1 LGLAGGGLT
10 PGSVVHVDALGQISD
25 DGSDFTYDATLNQLG
40 VVGDITA
47 QELYLGTSGSLASDT
62 ILQLVSTD
70 KASIFCPQMTTA
82 QRDLIATTVVS
93 MCIFNTDVSKYQYYD
108 GTSWSGL
115 GGGVAKWVTA
125 SQYAT
130 DAIVWFDGN
139 YKMYAALG
147 DHLSGTFL
155 TDLGNSLWS
164 ELSDDLSRETSV
176 TDNAVAR
183 WDGTG
188 GDDVQNSL
196 LTVSDVGVVGG
207 ATQLNV
213 DNLRI
218 DGNTISSTDAAGSI
232 ILNPDTTGNVTF
244 PDLTISQPAYI
255 DASGSLVSQDLSLT
269 ADVSGILPIAN
280 GGTNSSSA
288 LSNSLVMESVGGAIV
303 ESTTTS
309 AELDLLN
316 SRTYIPNA
324 VGVDNRIATYDGVNS
339 LDSSAN
345 LTFDG
350 TTVSLTGTETITGQ
364 LNADNL
370 RLDGNTISSTD
381 AAGDIVLNPDTTGN
395 VNLPDLT
402 ISQPA
407 YIDASGNLVS
417 QDLSLTADISG
428 VLPIANGGS
437 NSSSALSNSLVM
449 ESVGGAIVESTT
461 ASAELDLLNSRT
473 YIPNAV
479 GTGNQVAIFD
489 GTNSTDSSANLT
501 FDGSVLAAIGSV
513 SKSGVGINADNLFTN
528 GSFES
533 GVADWTCT
541 AGACSSSTTAANQI
555 NGAKTLDI
563 DTTATVVNIKR
574 CFTTTTPWV
583 GKKAQVSC
591 EVKSSI
597 TDLQLCSNNDS
608 ATTDDSGDIQCS
620 DYDDSDEYRKLV
632 ARMDVSTGNEIC
644 IHVKSLTTNTDKAT
658 LDDCKLE
665 NPSMQF
671 SELSEDTDWL
681 SYTPTATRFGTI
693 TTALGKWRRVGDSME
708 AEGSFIVG
716 TPSSS
721 PGASIGLPSGY
732 LIDVSKISGGSQNI
746 LGTYSRVTTSVAYYD
761 AGVTNI
767 MFSDAADQNSLFISK
782 IATSNGIMQKTAGDG
797 VSGAGMGVV
806 FKFTVP
812 IVGWTSANTKVITPT
827 TSVNISK
834 AVNNA
839 TTSMSAST
847 QYHIGFNTAYD
858 GFDIDGNFTN
868 VGSASSTTYTSAT
881 YFTSPKTDTY
891 HVKSK
896 IYSTDIDLD
905 AADGLNISIFV
916 NNVEVERKNYKIE
929 GTLVSPNRNFVI
941 DEYVK
946 LDKDDIV
953 TIGFYHNSS
962 GAIALTNGDISSNFT
977 VVKRGSDADW
987 EGMDIHDVT
996 LSTSSTGDFTGGSIR
1011 IIKIFKQ
1018 VTIEVQST
1026 ITHLSLSS
1034 ASSASG
1040 FLPVW
1045 ARPNASVLNSYH
1057 AAAAG
1062 NIYSINA
1069 QADGT
1074 LNFTY
1079 IDAGTGA
1086 SSARINAGSRA
1097 TMSYLAD

>member
-1 LGLAGGGLT
+1 MKRLFLFALFLIPTLLYAVGYKMLPQDITIGGSVKPTADVVLQLEGTDKAFLPTRLTTAQRDLLTPIEGMVVHNTTTNFLQSYNGATWVTLGLAGGGLT
-10 PGSVVHVDALGQISD
+10 SGSVVHVDALGQISD

-402 ISQPA
+402 VSQPA

-555 NGAKTLDI
+555 NGAKTLDV
-563 DTTATVVNIKR
+563 DTTGTVVNIKR

-632 ARMDVSTGNEIC
+632 ARMDVKTGNEIC
-644 IHVKSLTTNTDKAT
+644 VRLKSLTANTDKAT

-665 NPSMQF
+665 NPLMQF
-671 SELSEDTDWL
+671 SELSNNTNEAAF
-681 SYTPTATRFGTI
+681 TPTLSDNTSV
-693 TTALGKWRRVGDSME
+693 TANTGIYWRVGSRLFV
-708 AEGSFIVG
+708 EGYHEYN
-716 TPSSS
+716 
-721 PGASIGLPSGY
+721 GAGAGATLTTELPNSLVMDTNKLTSIGGSNAIKGKGRWFDSGTKY
-732 LIDVSKISGGSQNI
+732 GGLQAKYASATTVRFEEQETANIFDGSQAAN
-746 LGTYSRVTTSVAYYD
+746 GDSFYYSY
-761 AGVTNI
+761 N
-767 MFSDAADQNSLFISK
+767 
-782 IATSNGIMQKTAGDG
+782 
-797 VSGAGMGVV
+797 
-806 FKFTVP
+806 VP
-812 IVGWTSANTKVITPT
+812 IVGWSATTTNVITPT

-896 IYSTDIDLD
+896 IHSTDIDLD

-916 NNVEVERKNYKIE
+916 NNIEVERK
-929 GTLVSPNRNFVI
+929 
-941 DEYVK
+941 
-946 LDKDDIV
+946 
-953 TIGFYHNSS
+953 
-962 GAIALTNGDISSNFT
+962 
-977 VVKRGSDADW
+977 
-987 EGMDIHDVT
+987 
-996 LSTSSTGDFTGGSIR
+996 
-1011 IIKIFKQ
+1011 
-1018 VTIEVQST
+1018 
-1026 ITHLSLSS
+1026 ITK
-1034 ASSASG
+1034 
-1040 FLPVW
+1040 
-1045 ARPNASVLNSYH
+1045 
-1057 AAAAG
+1057 
-1062 NIYSINA
+1062 
-1069 QADGT
+1069 
-1074 LNFTY
+1074 
-1079 IDAGTGA
+1079 
-1086 SSARINAGSRA
+1086 
-1097 TMSYLAD
+1097 